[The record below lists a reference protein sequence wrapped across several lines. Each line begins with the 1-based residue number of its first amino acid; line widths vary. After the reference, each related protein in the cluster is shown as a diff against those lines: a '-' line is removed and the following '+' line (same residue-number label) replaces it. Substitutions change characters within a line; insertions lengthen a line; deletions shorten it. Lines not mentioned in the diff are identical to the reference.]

1 MDREETYMAEWIE
14 CSIGDLCDTISDT
27 YKGND
32 EYVVLVNTSDV
43 LEGKVLNHE
52 TVANKNLK
60 GQFKKTFKRDDI
72 LYSEI
77 RPANKRFAY
86 IDFENTSNYI
96 ASTKLMVL
104 RHNEKVLPEYLFALL
119 KSNYVIAELQHLAE
133 TRSGTFPQITFSSEL
148 APMKVLLPDKDTQ
161 KRIVSI
167 LSSIEQKIDKNNE
180 INNNLLEQAS
190 TLFNSAIQQS
200 TSVVYAELGSL
211 ADVKGGKRLPKGV
224 NLVTTSNQHPYI
236 RVRDLNNTVFASLS
250 NDYEYVDDETQQS
263 ISRYI
268 VSTGDLLISIVGT
281 IGLTAIVD
289 HTLNKANL
297 TENCVKLTNLKNVTP
312 EYLLLFL
319 RSSQGVEAIS
329 KGTVGAVQLKLP
341 IKNIQSFAVPLLCD
355 EELLP
360 LNETLSAI
368 FSQISVNIVE
378 MKQLADIRDTILP
391 KLMSGEFDVSGINL

>member
-1 MDREETYMAEWIE
+1 MAEWIE
-14 CSIGDLCDTISDT
+14 CSIGDLCSTISDT

-148 APMKVLLPDKDTQ
+148 APMKVFLPDKDTQ
-161 KRIVSI
+161 IRIVSI

-180 INNNLLEQAS
+180 INNNLEQQAQAIFANRFLS
-190 TLFNSAIQQS
+190 LATLF
-200 TSVVYAELGSL
+200 
-211 ADVKGGKRLPKGV
+211 
-224 NLVTTSNQHPYI
+224 
-236 RVRDLNNTVFASLS
+236 
-250 NDYEYVDDETQQS
+250 
-263 ISRYI
+263 
-268 VSTGDLLISIVGT
+268 T
-281 IGLTAIVD
+281 ID
-289 HTLNKANL
+289 
-297 TENCVKLTNLKNVTP
+297 
-312 EYLLLFL
+312 
-319 RSSQGVEAIS
+319 S
-329 KGTVGAVQLKLP
+329 
-341 IKNIQSFAVPLLCD
+341 
-355 EELLP
+355 P
-360 LNETLSAI
+360 LNFT
-368 FSQISVNIVE
+368 
-378 MKQLADIRDTILP
+378 
-391 KLMSGEFDVSGINL
+391 